1 MCFLLEL
8 AGKDPHMRSRF
19 GVCTLPSMNINIA
32 VLPGGNLLSARVSK
46 KDGESRVVYLLSFPL
61 SADPHLFFFAQI
73 MPKSQVTDSKSGPR
87 CACHFHEGGFL
98 SRRLCSK
105 PNML

>member
-32 VLPGGNLLSARVSK
+32 VLPGGNLLFARVSK
-46 KDGESRVVYLLSFPL
+46 KDGESRVVYPPSFPL
-61 SADPHLFFFAQI
+61 SADPHLFFSH
-73 MPKSQVTDSKSGPR
+73 KSCLNPR
-87 CACHFHEGGFL
+87 
-98 SRRLCSK
+98 
-105 PNML
+105 